1 MIIHR
6 GRLGIVV
13 QTPAKLNL
21 FFEVLEKRRDG
32 YHEIETL
39 MAPVDLF
46 DSLCFEEDFSGQVKL
61 DCRRVVG
68 PKSGTGSDSRR
79 PDPDATG
86 FVAVTGLVAVPLGA
100 ANLAVRAVEL
110 LRERA
115 HVRRGATMRLVK
127 RIPIAAGLGGGSSD
141 AAAALVAANEAWNLG
156 WTRPRLAEVAAELGS
171 DVPFFLG
178 DGPAICRGRGERIE
192 PIAGLGSPHF
202 VVIRP
207 PAALATADVYGV
219 CEPASRP
226 RPLAPVLDALR
237 QGDWSR
243 TGRLLFNRLESAAKT
258 LCPWIEKT
266 EDALRREDCL
276 GYLMSGSGTCCF
288 GLCRHARHARH
299 VARRLQA
306 TGVGTV
312 YRVRLSR

>member
-6 GRLGIVV
+6 GRLGTVV
-13 QTPAKLNL
+13 QAPAKLNL

-39 MAPVDLF
+39 MVPVDLF
-46 DSLCFEEDFSGQVKL
+46 DSLYFEEDFSGQVKL
-61 DCRRVVG
+61 DCRRVAG
-68 PKSGTGSDSRR
+68 PMSGTGSDSRR
-79 PDPDATG
+79 PDPDAM
-86 FVAVTGLVAVPLGA
+86 GLATLPVGA

-115 HVRRGATMRLVK
+115 HVRRGARMRLVK

-141 AAAALVAANEAWNLG
+141 AAAALVAANEVWGLG
-156 WTRPRLAEVAAELGS
+156 WTRNRLAEVAAELGS

-178 DGPAICRGRGERIE
+178 DGPAVCRGRGERIE
-192 PIAGLGSPHF
+192 PITGLGMPHF
-202 VVIRP
+202 VVVRP
-207 PAALATADVYGV
+207 PAALATADVYGA
-219 CEPASRP
+219 CEPALRP

-237 QGDWSR
+237 QGDWAR
-243 TGRLLFNRLESAAKT
+243 AGRLLFNRLETAAKT
-258 LCPWIEKT
+258 LCPSIEKL
-266 EDALRREDCL
+266 EEALRREDCL
-276 GYLMSGSGTCCF
+276 GHLMSGSGTCCF
-288 GLCRHARHARH
+288 GLCRHARHAGH